1 MFFAFFYKCDTI
13 ILVVKCMKNRK
24 KILILALVILIIS
37 FFLDSF
43 TVIDCYC
50 LNRITI
56 LKITL
61 LLPITMLCA
70 LYGAFYS
77 KKRTYYI
84 GMIISSC
91 IYAFVII
98 KSIFNAYTFANG
110 FYVYLLSFVIMLLSL
125 LFDRD
130 VKEKKDKKRHKKKT
144 TKEKDNKKYVVGR
157 YIYGIKKKPK
167 LYNSPCVILKDNTN
181 LKVLILSDP
190 DVETVIPNYKIIDI
204 TYKEDIL
211 IKRED
216 SLSSEEK
223 KHIAK
228 YIYNSKTK
236 VDMLEKRLDDNSKKK
251 MSFTL
256 KYEVKI
262 KYKTTKVDK
271 ELLIQT
277 DMNPKEI
284 LEK

>member
-1 MFFAFFYKCDTI
+1 
-13 ILVVKCMKNRK
+13 MKNRK
-24 KILILALVILIIS
+24 KILILALVVLVTS

-43 TVIDCYC
+43 TVTDFYC

-61 LLPITMLCA
+61 LLPITLLCA
-70 LYGAFYS
+70 LYGAYYNR
-77 KKRTYYI
+77 KNIYYI
-84 GMIISSC
+84 GMGISSC
-91 IYAFVII
+91 IYIYVII
-98 KSIFNAYTFANG
+98 KSLLNAYTFATG
-110 FYVYLLSFVIMLLSL
+110 FYVYILSFVIMLVSL

-130 VKEKKDKKRHKKKT
+130 VKEKKEKKRHKKKT

-167 LYNSPCVILKDNTN
+167 LYNSPCVILKDDTN

-190 DVETVIPNYKIIDI
+190 DVETVIPNDKIIDI

-236 VDMLEKRLDDNSKKK
+236 VDMLEKRINDSKKK

-271 ELLIQT
+271 ELLIKT